1 MPGSVIKKGA
11 KVRYS
16 IISENVVVGEN
27 AEIGV
32 DPSYKK
38 PDEEWGITVVGGG
51 LTIGNNAVIGA
62 GKMIREDVKE
72 GENK

>member
-1 MPGSVIKKGA
+1 MQLQLYMSAVKGDRIPTGVFYFPASV
-11 KVRYS
+11 
-16 IISENVVVGEN
+16 
-27 AEIGV
+27 
-32 DPSYKK
+32 SYKK

-51 LTIGNNAVIGA
+51 LNVGKNAVIGA